1 VCFDQKKN
9 RINMN
14 LKFWITFFIV
24 STLTIKAQNIPVG
37 SIDRV
42 EDRLRNEQLL
52 GRTDSLVSFALRPL
66 SQGLISKS
74 QVNLESK
81 LPNKFLI
88 SFLPIKLTQQ
98 YNTLAPVGWNDG
110 AMIPAK
116 GYQAL
121 LSAGLYTSYGLL
133 SVQLKPEFVYADNP
147 IFETFP
153 LTESAS
159 VRSAHIS
166 YLNMMD
172 APERLGLSNYNNF
185 FWGQSSI
192 RLAINKFSI
201 GISSENL
208 WWGPGQQ
215 NSLIMSNNAPG
226 FLHFTLNTREP
237 IITGIGSFEG
247 QLISGKLEA
256 SGFDSPDED
265 YIIDG
270 VNYKAPKLQDW
281 RYLSGVTINYQPKW
295 VPGLFIGMNRVFQV
309 YRSKMGHDF
318 TDYFPVI
325 SPFQKKNLNEE
336 DAKERDQ
343 LASLFFRWVLK
354 ESKFEMYAESGWND
368 HSSTIWD
375 LFESPEHSRSYLIG
389 FTKIFILNSNKDNYL
404 KFNFENTQ
412 MQQSADR
419 LVRPAGAWYIHGF
432 VQHGYTQ
439 ESQVIGAGIGP
450 GGNSQTL
457 DFSVW
462 NKERVWGVQLERY
475 AHNMDFYYDAY
486 TDYNNKWV
494 DLNFNTYAYRR
505 FGHLGVQA
513 KLNTAWMRNYQWQL
527 DNNKLNMQV
536 QVTLEYH
543 L

>member
-1 VCFDQKKN
+1 
-9 RINMN
+9 MN
-14 LKFWITFFIV
+14 IKCWIVLIFIIV
-24 STLTIKAQNIPVG
+24 NNSNAQNIAIG
-37 SIDRV
+37 SIDRI

-66 SQGLISKS
+66 AESLISNN
-74 QVNLESK
+74 QMNLESK

-88 SFLPIKLTQQ
+88 SALPIKLTQQ
-98 YNTLAPVGWNDG
+98 YNTLAPMGWNDG
-110 AMIPAK
+110 VMIPAK
-116 GYQAL
+116 GYQML
-121 LSAGLYTSYGLL
+121 LSAGLYTSYGPL
-133 SVQLKPEFVYADNP
+133 SIQLKPEYVYADNP
-147 IFETFP
+147 NFEKFP
-153 LTESAS
+153 QTENSFVQS
-159 VRSAHIS
+159 SRIL
-166 YLNMMD
+166 YLNYSD
-172 APERLGLSNYNNF
+172 LPERFGEKSYKKL

-192 RLAINKFSI
+192 SVAINKFSL
-201 GISSENL
+201 GLSTENL
-208 WWGPGQQ
+208 WWGPGQR

-226 FLHFTLNTREP
+226 FLHFTLNTRRP
-237 IITGIGSFEG
+237 ISTFIGSFEG

-256 SGFDSPDED
+256 SGFDSPDAD

-270 VNYKAPKLQDW
+270 VNYKSPKQQDW
-281 RYLSGVTINYQPKW
+281 RYVSGLTINYQPKW
-295 VPGLFIGMNRVFQV
+295 IPGLFIGLNRVFQV
-309 YRSKMGHDF
+309 YRNEMGHSF

-325 SPFQKKNLNEE
+325 TPFQKKNLKGE
-336 DAKERDQ
+336 DEKRRDQ
-343 LASLFFRWVLK
+343 VASLFLRWVLK
-354 ESKFEMYAESGWND
+354 ESKFEMYAENGWND

-375 LFESPEHSRSYLIG
+375 LFDSPEHSRAYLIG
-389 FTKIFILNSNKDNYL
+389 FSKIFILNSDKDNYL

-419 LVRPAGAWYIHGF
+419 IVRPAGSWYIHGY
-432 VQHGYTQ
+432 VRHGYTH

-457 DFSVW
+457 DFSFW

-486 TDYNNKWV
+486 TDYNHKWV

-505 FGHLGVQA
+505 FGNVGVQA

-527 DNNKLNMQV
+527 ENNKFNMQF
-536 QVTLEYH
+536 QVSLEYH